1 MKNYILLLMVMFCLG
16 VTSYAQNNS
25 KFQKKLDAAIDANKV
40 LIDTLKS
47 RKAQLETQKSRMKD
61 VTTLPVRKCNG
72 EDFLKEYL
80 GKYESLTKEM
90 LADEKLKS
98 VLVSFPESPFA
109 KAYLKIIEMN
119 ESLQTVYDKSKNNEY
134 KKFVENSQNDS
145 LLLEKHLTGFKELA
159 SNIQDYR
166 FVVFELARVFKI
178 IDGMNGAKGDIIRSK
193 LKEKEETEYI
203 DKIDYAQKAIDAY
216 INAKGDINN
225 SIAAIRDKIKE
236 EWSKACPEAFSE
248 H

>member
-1 MKNYILLLMVMFCLG
+1 MKNSILLLMAMFCFG
-16 VTSYAQNNS
+16 ITSYAQNNS
-25 KFQKKLDAAIDANKV
+25 RFQRKLDAAIDANKV

-47 RKAQLETQKSRMKD
+47 WEKRLTIQKNGMKD
-61 VTTLPVRKCNG
+61 VATFPVRKCNG
-72 EDFLKEYL
+72 EDFLEEYL
-80 GKYESLTKEM
+80 GKYESLTKD
-90 LADEKLKS
+90 LLVDESLKS
-98 VLVSFPESPFA
+98 VLVSFPESPLA
-109 KAYLKIIEMN
+109 RVYLKIIEMN
-119 ESLQTVYDKSKNNEY
+119 ESLQTVYDKSKNDEY
-134 KKFVENSQNDS
+134 KKFVENSPNDS
-145 LLLEKHLTGFKELA
+145 LLLEKHLAGFKDLA

>member
-1 MKNYILLLMVMFCLG
+1 MKNPILLLMVMFCLG

-47 RKAQLETQKSRMKD
+47 RKAQLETQKKRMKD

-98 VLVSFPESPFA
+98 VLVSFPKSPFA

-134 KKFVENSQNDS
+134 KKFIENSPNDS
-145 LLLEKHLTGFKELA
+145 LLLEKHLIGFKELA

-178 IDGMNGAKGDIIRSK
+178 IDGMNGAKGDIIRSN

-203 DKIDYAQKAIDAY
+203 DKIDYAQKAINAY

-225 SIAAIRDKIKE
+225 SIAAIRAKIKE